1 MKFED
6 LKKKIDNCYPIY
18 HYFPKKEELVCS
30 WSGMLEEVRYKAEAT
45 EEYNRYL
52 EMGGFKTLSQEHTKI
67 TSIDNDTVKLEPII
81 KKKGEYEVLIG
92 EKEEKCGGGIAHS
105 YRGLFLHN
113 GEIIDVDSSRVPHY
127 YSGHCLYPEEL
138 IGIYEGCLLFVGDD
152 AIYAINE
159 TGQETFVTGYPS
171 MSESGKVNISIEG
184 NELVVSEYVYYD
196 NDHHHGG
203 WEEDKT
209 DLSLIKQAL
218 DTHKM
223 ENEAMQL
230 YGTSSKE
237 VADKV
242 EEIEKRF
249 RQKPFYTQ
257 REAGNLILTGKPC
270 EDDKKTLELTV
281 SDKDKNFEITIER
294 KNIKLPLAIQV
305 QKVATE
311 FSPMTLEAMNRD
323 EEEIG
328 EDR

>member
-6 LKKKIDNCYPIY
+6 LNRKIGHCNPTYDYVPEKNELNCY
-18 HYFPKKEELVCS
+18 
-30 WSGMLEEVRYKAEAT
+30 WSGQIDKVK
-45 EEYNRYL
+45 
-52 EMGGFKTLSQEHTKI
+52 LSQEYTKI
-67 TSIDNDTVKLEPII
+67 SSIDEDTVKLEPII
-81 KKKGEYEVLIG
+81 KKKDEYEALIG
-92 EKEEKCGGGIAHS
+92 EIKENYGNGCFSYHS
-105 YRGLFLHN
+105 SALFLHN
-113 GEIIDVDSSRVPHY
+113 GEKIDVDTSRVPHY
-127 YSGHCLYPEEL
+127 YSGHCLYPEKM

-270 EDDKKTLELTV
+270 ENDKKSLELTV

-294 KNIKLPLAIQV
+294 RSIKLPLAIQV

-311 FSPMTLEAMNRD
+311 FSPMTLEAMNKD